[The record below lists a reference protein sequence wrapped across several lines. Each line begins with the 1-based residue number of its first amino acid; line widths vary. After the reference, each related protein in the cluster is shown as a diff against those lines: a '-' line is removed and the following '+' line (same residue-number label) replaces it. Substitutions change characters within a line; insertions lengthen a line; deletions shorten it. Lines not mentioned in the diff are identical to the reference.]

1 MSVLGQNELELF
13 CLKLLCSCL
22 FEWLLLY
29 AHNNA
34 MITNNVSKAWAWLSL
49 WRGFILWQH
58 PHPSPINEIFFVI
71 DVLCLCVC
79 VKVKWRLNI
88 KGESFFCWFGLFFFF
103 SVCST
108 KKLEAVAT
116 KRHKQALMLC
126 ASCLK
131 LYCLFTAL
139 VLHLEQDRLKKW
151 QLFCSMCVL
160 ALKDVYGESIFLAIK
175 NFQEIKYLLVQV
187 SLPYLV
193 VIVLFNNPRF

>member
-1 MSVLGQNELELF
+1 MLV
-13 CLKLLCSCL
+13 
-22 FEWLLLY
+22 W
-29 AHNNA
+29 
-34 MITNNVSKAWAWLSL
+34 
-49 WRGFILWQH
+49 
-58 PHPSPINEIFFVI
+58 FV
-71 DVLCLCVC
+71 
-79 VKVKWRLNI
+79 
-88 KGESFFCWFGLFFFF
+88 FFF

-193 VIVLFNNPRF
+193 VIVLSNNPSFLKRPIYILSIFHVKISTMSLVLIWIVKRTSATLVRSLKVLAGGSWFSTVLFRQWSILHPVWVYTMWSEDNHH

>member
-1 MSVLGQNELELF
+1 MAEH
-13 CLKLLCSCL
+13 K
-22 FEWLLLY
+22 
-29 AHNNA
+29 
-34 MITNNVSKAWAWLSL
+34 
-49 WRGFILWQH
+49 RG
-58 PHPSPINEIFFVI
+58 
-71 DVLCLCVC
+71 
-79 VKVKWRLNI
+79 K
-88 KGESFFCWFGLFFFF
+88 FFCWFGLVFFF

-193 VIVLFNNPRF
+193 VIVLSNNPRFLKRPIYILSIFHVKISTMSLVLIWIVKRTSATLVRSLKVLAGGSWFSTVLFRQWSILHPVWVYTMWSEDNHH

>member
-1 MSVLGQNELELF
+1 MAEH
-13 CLKLLCSCL
+13 K
-22 FEWLLLY
+22 
-29 AHNNA
+29 
-34 MITNNVSKAWAWLSL
+34 
-49 WRGFILWQH
+49 RGK
-58 PHPSPINEIFFVI
+58 FFVG
-71 DVLCLCVC
+71 LVC
-79 VKVKWRLNI
+79 
-88 KGESFFCWFGLFFFF
+88 FFFF

-193 VIVLFNNPRF
+193 VIVLSNNPRFLKRPIYILSIFHVKISTMSLVLIWIVKRTSATLVRSLKVLAGGSWFSTVLFRQWSILHPVWVYTMWSEDNHH

>member
-1 MSVLGQNELELF
+1 MAEH
-13 CLKLLCSCL
+13 K
-22 FEWLLLY
+22 
-29 AHNNA
+29 
-34 MITNNVSKAWAWLSL
+34 
-49 WRGFILWQH
+49 RG
-58 PHPSPINEIFFVI
+58 
-71 DVLCLCVC
+71 
-79 VKVKWRLNI
+79 K
-88 KGESFFCWFGLFFFF
+88 FFCWFGLFFFF

-193 VIVLFNNPRF
+193 VIVLSNNPRFLKRPIYILSIFHVKISTMSLVLIWIVKRTSATLVRSLKVLAGGSWFSTVLFRQWSILHPVWVYTMWSEDNHH